1 MAHWILGVDGG
12 GTKTTAVLAEFTGRT
27 TQTDEVL
34 PSANDG
40 SSDHT
45 SHGVAWRELGRGEAG
60 GSNLVAV
67 SSEAGLSQ
75 IDQAVQQ
82 AFDRAA
88 LPRQPVA
95 HACLGMAGSDREP
108 VRHQIV
114 AWATTCRL
122 AEHIRIVPDASL
134 LLASIPTSE
143 PAAALIAGTGS
154 LALARD
160 AQGRTARAG
169 GWGPLIGD
177 EGSAYWVARQA
188 LQAVVRAA
196 DGRRQPTELTAPLL
210 EACCP
215 GRPILDLPAAVAD
228 MDRSRLAALAPI
240 VTRTAEAGDSAAAE
254 IVGQA
259 AEHLA
264 EMVWAALQQLE
275 LECIPVEL
283 VLTGGLLAGSTW

>member
-1 MAHWILGVDGG
+1 
-12 GTKTTAVLAEFTGRT
+12 
-27 TQTDEVL
+27 
-34 PSANDG
+34 
-40 SSDHT
+40 
-45 SHGVAWRELGRGEAG
+45 
-60 GSNLVAV
+60 
-67 SSEAGLSQ
+67 
-75 IDQAVQQ
+75 
-82 AFDRAA
+82 
-88 LPRQPVA
+88 
-95 HACLGMAGSDREP
+95 MAGSDREP
-108 VRHQIV
+108 VRDQIV

-215 GRPILDLPAAVAD
+215 GRPILDLPAAVAA

-283 VLTGGLLAGSTW
+283 VLTGGLLAGSTWMQRELARMLVQQNVDVKSQRIMDHPVSGAVELAAQAFAAQGFPASNSTSAQDDTK